1 MEKRES
7 LVRFWSE
14 LALPGV
20 AVPVVDGGAGR
31 RTWLEPYLVSNNF

>member
-20 AVPVVDGGAGR
+20 AVRLSTGAPDEELG
-31 RTWLEPYLVSNNF
+31 